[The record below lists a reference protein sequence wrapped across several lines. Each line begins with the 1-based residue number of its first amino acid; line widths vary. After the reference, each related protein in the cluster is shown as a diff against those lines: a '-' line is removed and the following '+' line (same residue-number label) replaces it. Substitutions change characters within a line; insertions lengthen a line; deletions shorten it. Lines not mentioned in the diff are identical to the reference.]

1 VILGDLILLRLWPRT
16 CVRVIIWNMT
26 HEDLFRYL
34 NRHKYFYDP
43 LNKPDY
49 VKMRY
54 NPKTVLPSGVETH
67 PKTLAGIEGELYTY
81 QGVHRTR
88 VILLYHGGGFVAG
101 SKEMDGSFSSYVVQN
116 SNWDVYTTDYALA
129 PEHPYPEGVEDCFT
143 VYKEL
148 CKLYGPSN
156 IILFGE
162 SAGATMALATA
173 IYAKKEGIALPQAI
187 ILCSPSVQYLE
198 VYPSYT
204 ENLDTDCIVT
214 NNRLE
219 TLCEYFKTT
228 DPAVLR
234 NPLASPLYADFTGFP
249 PTLIFASD
257 SEVLKDDAIELEK
270 KMKEYKVDVTL
281 DMAHKLMHV
290 YPMYVR
296 LPEAKVALDKIF
308 RFVAKFEH

>member
-1 VILGDLILLRLWPRT
+1 MWSHWSFAR
-16 CVRVIIWNMT
+16 VRVIIWNMT
-26 HEDLFRYL
+26 HDDLFRYL
-34 NRHKYFYDP
+34 DRHKYFYDP
-43 LNKPDY
+43 SARPDY

-54 NPKTVLPSGVETH
+54 TPKTVLPAGVETQIMNMD
-67 PKTLAGIEGELYTY
+67 GVEGELYTY
-81 QGVHRTR
+81 QGVRR
-88 VILLYHGGGFVAG
+88 SRIILLYHGGGFVAG
-101 SKEMDGSFSSYVVQN
+101 SKEMVGSFASYVTQN

-148 CKLYGPSN
+148 CKLYGASN
-156 IILFGE
+156 IILCGE
-162 SAGATMALATA
+162 SAGTTMALATA
-173 IYAKKEGIALPQAI
+173 IAAKNEGIELPQAI

-228 DPAVLR
+228 DPAILK

-257 SEVLKDDAIELEK
+257 SEVLRDDAIELEK
-270 KMKEYKVDVTL
+270 KMKECNVKVTL
-281 DMAHKLMHV
+281 DMAHNLMHV

-296 LPEAKVALDKIF
+296 LSEAKVALDKIF
-308 RFVAKFEH
+308 RFIAKFEN